1 MTLNSGTQ
9 PLDQL
14 NNCNKLGSNR
24 AFLVYDMTISKKPI
38 LKLDTLHA
46 RLELIEYIVDQ
57 ENQNSNGD
65 FEEDNLRETLALMD
79 APKLIELAHILKC
92 NHF

>member
-1 MTLNSGTQ
+1 
-9 PLDQL
+9 
-14 NNCNKLGSNR
+14 
-24 AFLVYDMTISKKPI
+24 MTISKKPI

-65 FEEDNLRETLALMD
+65 FEEDLLRETLALMD
-79 APKLIELAHILKC
+79 APKLIELAHILEC